1 MMLLEITL
9 KADVSITLIFAIEI
23 CRLLVKR

>member
-9 KADVSITLIFAIEI
+9 KADVTIALIFAIEI
-23 CRLLVKR
+23 CHFLIKR